1 MTSGWLEVGD
11 RDEAVRNAAYWLWQ
25 CLQAWK
31 ADDDEILDINR
42 QWLRAMVMHRE
53 PEFPGDVISELE
65 ANYSPLGTDNP
76 LGVLA
81 LVEHVCPEIAWI
93 NFPLRP

>member
-1 MTSGWLEVGD
+1 LTSEWLGLD
-11 RDEAVRNAAYWLWQ
+11 ARDDAVRSAAYWLWQ
-25 CLQAWK
+25 CLCTWK
-31 ADDDEILDINR
+31 ADDNELLDINR
-42 QWLRAMVMHRE
+42 QWLTAMVTHRN

-65 ANYSPLGTDNP
+65 TSYPMGMDNP

-93 NFPLRP
+93 NFPLPP